1 MILDSKIK
9 EPLLAA
15 VKDDAVVRFFGFNA
29 IEVELGSMFW

>member
-15 VKDDAVVRFFGFNA
+15 VKDDVVVRFFGFNM
-29 IEVELGSMFW
+29 IEVEVGSRFW